1 MLYTLAYSLLHLC
14 ITAKDPMKVNI
25 IPTKKLAILSFCAVM
40 LAFSYNASAT
50 PHPLPPVITASTAIL
65 GNITFS
71 GGATL
76 DTGNANTAH
85 AVTSFKNT
93 VVQSVSGDF
102 DTFINDLDPAT
113 FSASWVFD
121 PSTPTSSL
129 WSVGG
134 FTFDLLTS
142 TVVMRGGGILAVSGT
157 GTISGNSFDP
167 TFGTWSFTTQNP
179 GTPNGVFS
187 FSASGLAVPDGGAT
201 VALLGLT
208 LVGVEVLRRKLI
220 TA

>member
-1 MLYTLAYSLLHLC
+1 
-14 ITAKDPMKVNI
+14 MKVNTV
-25 IPTKKLAILSFCAVM
+25 PTKKVGILFAASFCAVM

-50 PHPLPPVITASTAIL
+50 PHPLPPVITASTAIQ

-142 TVVMRGGGILAVSGT
+142 TIVMRGSGTLAVSGT
-157 GTISGNSFDP
+157 GRISGNGFD
-167 TFGTWSFTTQNP
+167 TTDGSWSFTTQNP
-179 GTPNGVFS
+179 GSLGTFS
-187 FSASGLAVPDGGAT
+187 FSAAGLAVPDGGSA
-201 VALLGLT
+201 VALLGLA
-208 LVGVEVLRRKLI
+208 LMGIEVLRRKLK
-220 TA
+220 AA

>member
-1 MLYTLAYSLLHLC
+1 MR
-14 ITAKDPMKVNI
+14 VNI
-25 IPTKKLAILSFCAVM
+25 IPTKRVVILSAAFCAVM
-40 LAFSYNASAT
+40 FAFSHNASAT
-50 PHPLPPVITASTAIL
+50 RHALPPVISATNAIE
-65 GNITFS
+65 GAITFS

-93 VVQSVSGDF
+93 LVQSVSGDF

-121 PSTPTSSL
+121 PSTPTPSL
-129 WSVGG
+129 WTAGG
-134 FTFDLLTS
+134 FTFALLTS
-142 TVVMRGGGILAVSGT
+142 TIDMRSGGTLSVKGT

-179 GTPNGVFS
+179 SANGTFS
-187 FSASGLAVPDGGAT
+187 FSASGLSVPDGGSA
-201 VALLGLT
+201 VALLGLA
-208 LVGVEVLRRKLI
+208 LMGIEVLRRKLR
-220 TA
+220 AA

>member
-1 MLYTLAYSLLHLC
+1 MR
-14 ITAKDPMKVNI
+14 VNI
-25 IPTKKLAILSFCAVM
+25 IPTKRVAILSAAFCAVM
-40 LAFSYNASAT
+40 FAFSHNASAT
-50 PHPLPPVITASTAIL
+50 RHALPPVISATNAIE

-113 FSASWVFD
+113 FSASWFFD
-121 PSTPTSSL
+121 PSTPTSGL

-142 TVVMRGGGILAVSGT
+142 TIVARGSGSLTVSGT

-167 TFGTWSFTTQNP
+167 TFGTWMFTTQNP
-179 GTPNGVFS
+179 GANGTFS
-187 FSASGLAVPDGGAT
+187 FSASGLSVPDGGSA
-201 VALLGLT
+201 VSLLGLA
-208 LVGVEVLRRKLI
+208 LIGIEVLRRKHK
-220 TA
+220 AA

>member
-1 MLYTLAYSLLHLC
+1 M
-14 ITAKDPMKVNI
+14 
-25 IPTKKLAILSFCAVM
+25 F
-40 LAFSYNASAT
+40 AFSHNASAT
-50 PHPLPPVITASTAIL
+50 RHALPPVISATNAIE
-65 GNITFS
+65 GAITFS

-93 VVQSVSGDF
+93 LVQSVSGDF

-134 FTFDLLTS
+134 FSFDLLTS
-142 TVVMRGGGILAVSGT
+142 TIVMRGSGTLAVSGT
-157 GTISGNSFDP
+157 GRISGNGFD
-167 TFGTWSFTTQNP
+167 TTDGSWSFTTQNP
-179 GTPNGVFS
+179 GSLGTFS
-187 FSASGLAVPDGGAT
+187 FSAAGLAVPDGGSA
-201 VALLGLT
+201 VALLGLA
-208 LVGVEVLRRKLI
+208 LMGIEVLRRKLK
-220 TA
+220 AA

>member
-1 MLYTLAYSLLHLC
+1 
-14 ITAKDPMKVNI
+14 MKVNTV
-25 IPTKKLAILSFCAVM
+25 PTKKLAILSFCAVM

-50 PHPLPPVITASTAIL
+50 PHPLPPVITASTAIQ

-71 GGATL
+71 GGSTL

-85 AVTSFKNT
+85 AVTSFVNT
-93 VVQSVSGDF
+93 LVQSVSGDF
-102 DTFINDLDPAT
+102 DTFINPLDPAT

-121 PSTPTSSL
+121 PSTPTSAL
-129 WSVGG
+129 WTVGG

-142 TVVMRGGGILAVSGT
+142 TIDMRSGGTLSIKGT

-167 TFGTWSFTTQNP
+167 TLGTWSFTTQNP
-179 GTPNGVFS
+179 SANGIFS

-201 VALLGLT
+201 VTLLGLA
-208 LVGVEVLRRKLI
+208 LVGVEVVRRKRK
-220 TA
+220 AA